1 MTGRGART
9 PDAAGGP
16 ARHVPVLAREV
27 VDALAPGDARI
38 YCDGTFGAG
47 GYSRAILDAAPGC
60 RVLAIDRDPEAIAGG
75 AALVVDAGGRR
86 WTPVDAG
93 VDAGGRWCGGG
104 WTQGGHRRTP
114 VDAGGCWGGRWG
126 TLGWTRVDAGG

>member
-27 VDALAPGDARI
+27 VDALAPGDGRI

-47 GYSRAILDAAPGC
+47 GYTRAILDAAPGC

-75 AALVVDAGGRR
+75 ADEVDLNGRR
-86 WTPVDAG
+86 VNATVG
-93 VDAGGRWCGGG
+93 SQIYIGRC
-104 WTQGGHRRTP
+104 
-114 VDAGGCWGGRWG
+114 
-126 TLGWTRVDAGG
+126 